1 MEKTYYVYIL
11 ASQRNGTVY
20 TGVTNDLERRVYEH
34 KNHLIPGFT
43 KEHNV
48 TWLVWYADT
57 NDIGAAIGT
66 EKKIK
71 NMRRRRKLELIEE
84 SNPDWTDLAADWYGQ
99 D

>member
-34 KNHLIPGFT
+34 KNHLRPGFS

-48 TWLVWYADT
+48 TLLVWYSDT

-84 SNPDWTDLAADWYGQ
+84 SNPDWTDLAADWYAQ